1 MMKSQLKTWLLLLIF
16 SSLYFAA
23 SQQAYYLSR
32 KVDIQQLSVIIPVP
46 LQIFLNG
53 GDRYLAANL
62 ATFRALVVGPN
73 EMDAETVKALGS
85 IHRAAAFMNP
95 AHEDNYYISQAIIAW
110 NGQADADIYVQ
121 ERATQA
127 RPWDS
132 MPPYFAGIDKYT
144 FKKDPVGG
152 AKSMEI
158 AAQRP
163 DMGNRQFYLDIAAKW
178 YEKNSDPRL
187 ALEHVLM
194 LQKNTRDKEM
204 KMFLGRRV
212 ARIEVTIKIHDALKA
227 YKQKFDRPAEKLND
241 LVETGFLEAIP
252 KDPLGQLFTIK
263 QDGSVGF
270 IDPPRVPANK

>member
-1 MMKSQLKTWLLLLIF
+1 MKAQLKNWLLLLIF
-16 SSLYFAA
+16 LSGYLFV
-23 SQQAYYLSR
+23 SQKAYDLPR
-32 KVDIQQLSVIIPVP
+32 KLDKDQLSVLIPVP
-46 LQIFLNG
+46 LQILLNG

-73 EMDAETVKALGS
+73 DIDAETVKALGS
-85 IHRAAAFMNP
+85 IHKAAAFMNP
-95 AHEDNYYISQAIIAW
+95 AHEDNYYISQAIISW

-144 FKKDPVGG
+144 FKKDPIGG

-178 YEKNSDPRL
+178 YEKNDDPRL
-187 ALEHVLM
+187 ALEHVLT

-204 KMFLGRRV
+204 KQFLGRRV
-212 ARIEVTIKIHDALKA
+212 ARIEATIKIHDALKA
-227 YKQKFDRPAEKLND
+227 YQEKFARPAEKLND
-241 LVETGFLEAIP
+241 LIEAGLLDAIP
-252 KDPLGQLFTIK
+252 KDPMGQLFALK
-263 QDGSVGF
+263 LDGNVAL